1 MGMTA
6 PSRASCAR
14 CFISKR
20 REAAVRAF
28 HAAID
33 LGAGSGRVFVGTAA
47 PDAVGVRELHRFHY
61 APRPLDGHLRWDM
74 PRLVEGLRIGLHH
87 ADEAARTGGGE
98 LISVGVDG
106 WGVDYGL
113 LDDEGRLI
121 EEPICYR
128 DERTTGVM
136 EGVFARVPR
145 ETIFA
150 ATGIQLLPF
159 NTLFQLAAHVSA
171 GLPARAARLLL
182 IPDLC
187 HQLLCGSV
195 VSEVTNASTT
205 QLLNVRGADWNDDLF
220 ERLGLPRGLMPALVP
235 AGSEIGCLR
244 RDLMATLDLPP
255 LRVVAPA
262 THDTASAVL
271 GTPLASGWAY
281 ISSGTW
287 SLVGVERDAPL
298 VDARVFAANFTN
310 ERGAGG
316 TIRFLKNVMGLWLLE
331 SCRREWACAGACDS
345 LDQLLARVGAPSE
358 PSALIYPDAARFFS
372 PLSMTRELTA
382 ALVETGQPATAD
394 PAALTAII
402 LDSLALR
409 YASVITTLE
418 VLTGQSIEGIHII
431 GGGALNTYL
440 NQATANAAGRPVL
453 AGPIEATAVGNLLVQ
468 AVACG
473 TLSELGE
480 GRRAIAATA
489 ALAPRRFEPQ
499 HSRAWKEAAAR
510 YRELELASAAP

>member
-1 MGMTA
+1 
-6 PSRASCAR
+6 
-14 CFISKR
+14 
-20 REAAVRAF
+20 VRSF

-33 LGAGSGRVFVGTAA
+33 LGACSGRVVLGDVAA
-47 PDAVGVRELHRFHY
+47 DAVSMRELDRFHY
-61 APRPLDGHLRWDM
+61 APRHLDGHLRWDM
-74 PRLVEGLRIGLHH
+74 PRLVAGLLVGLQH
-87 ADEAARTGGGE
+87 AAAAARTAGGE
-98 LISVGVDG
+98 LTSVGVDG

-113 LDDEGRLI
+113 LDDEGGLV

-128 DERTTGVM
+128 DERTAGVM
-136 EGVFARVPR
+136 AEVFARVPR

-159 NTLFQLAAHVSA
+159 NTLFQLAAHVNA
-171 GLPARAARLLL
+171 GLPARAVRLLL

-187 HQLLCGSV
+187 HHVLSGSV
-195 VSEVTNASTT
+195 VGELTNASTT
-205 QLLNVRGADWNDDLF
+205 QLLNVEGADWHGDLF
-220 ERLGLPRGLMPALVP
+220 DRLGLPRALMPELVP
-235 AGSEIGCLR
+235 AGTELGYLRSELR
-244 RDLMATLDLPP
+244 PTRELASI
-255 LRVVAPA
+255 RVVAPA

-271 GTPLASGWAY
+271 GTPLEAGWAY

-298 VDARVFAANFTN
+298 VDAQVLAANVTN

-331 SCRREWACAGACDS
+331 SCRREWAGAGWS
-345 LDQLLARVGAPSE
+345 ETLDRLLERVGAPSE
-358 PSALIYPDAARFFS
+358 PSALIYPDAPRFFS
-372 PLSMTRELTA
+372 PRSMTHELTA
-382 ALVETGQPATAD
+382 ALLESGQPVVDD
-394 PAALTAII
+394 PAIVTKVV

-418 VLTGQSIEGIHII
+418 RLTGQSIEGIHIV
-431 GGGALNTYL
+431 GGGALNAYL

-453 AGPIEATAVGNLLVQ
+453 AGPIEATAIGNLLVQ

-473 TLSELGE
+473 TLSGVAE

-489 ALAPRRFEPQ
+489 ALAPRRFDPQ
-499 HSRAWKEAAAR
+499 HAREWKEGASR
-510 YRELELASAAP
+510 YREIEQASVTRERFSSLG